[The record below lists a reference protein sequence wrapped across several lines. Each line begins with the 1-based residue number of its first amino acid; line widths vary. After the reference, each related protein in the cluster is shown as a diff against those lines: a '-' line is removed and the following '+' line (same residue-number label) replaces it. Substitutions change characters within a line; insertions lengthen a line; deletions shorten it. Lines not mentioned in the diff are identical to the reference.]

1 MLIGNY
7 NITFINVKNKTKSRI
22 YRKLLVDG
30 DVREAIR
37 HRNVEFSLSKS
48 CKVVNHYFCEYDNKY
63 KQQYEVPTITFYS
76 L

>member
-1 MLIGNY
+1 MRIGNY
-7 NITFINVKNKTKSRI
+7 NIKFHNVKNKTKSRI

-48 CKVVNHYFCEYDNKY
+48 CKVVNHYFCGA
-63 KQQYEVPTITFYS
+63 TC
-76 L
+76 

>member
-1 MLIGNY
+1 MRIGNY
-7 NITFINVKNKTKSRI
+7 NIKFHNVKNKTKSRI

-37 HRNVEFSLSKS
+37 HRNVEFSMSKS